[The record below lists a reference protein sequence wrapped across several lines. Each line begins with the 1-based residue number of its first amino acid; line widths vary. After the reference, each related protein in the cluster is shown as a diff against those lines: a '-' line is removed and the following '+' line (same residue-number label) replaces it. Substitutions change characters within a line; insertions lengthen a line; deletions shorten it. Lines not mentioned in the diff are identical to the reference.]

1 MSSYRQVTV
10 ELFAGSSPPSDPGEA
25 SKTPPSVVED
35 EPAPPVIC
43 KKGKCA
49 PYDPTKDRVRNRLS
63 KLKRSFF
70 FPPFRRSCK
79 ARWSAPSAR
88 ESPRRGKGYSR
99 RSERGSSRRTRCC
112 RSRQGEET
120 LDQRCKDVE
129 WRFQCLCTAVVFAAG
144 FVATAAAAAARVP
157 AVATVVASFA
167 CAVVDDAVAAA
178 ITTVAVAF
186 ANLTSL

>member
-1 MSSYRQVTV
+1 M
-10 ELFAGSSPPSDPGEA
+10 
-25 SKTPPSVVED
+25 ED

-63 KLKRSFF
+63 KLKMSFF

-88 ESPRRGKGYSR
+88 ESPRRGKGYSK

-129 WRFQCLCTAVVFAAG
+129 WRFQCLCSAVVFAAAA
-144 FVATAAAAAARVP
+144 VAAAGAP
-157 AVATVVASFA
+157 AVVVATVVASFA
-167 CAVVDDAVAAA
+167 SAVVDDAVAAA
-178 ITTVAVAF
+178 TATVAVSS